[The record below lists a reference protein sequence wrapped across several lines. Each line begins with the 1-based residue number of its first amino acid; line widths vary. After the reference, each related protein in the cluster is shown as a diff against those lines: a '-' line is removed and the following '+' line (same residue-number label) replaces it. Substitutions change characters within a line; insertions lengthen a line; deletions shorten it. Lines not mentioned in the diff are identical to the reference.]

1 LIVAFLEESAVSNQS
16 DWIETAIAEIRGP
29 LLGMDDSA
37 IARLADDVFAARR
50 IVLFGMG
57 RELLQLKAFGMRLVH
72 LGLDAH
78 IAGDVTAL
86 PVTQGDLVVISIGPG
101 DLDMHRAMAGLARKS
116 GARLVVLTAQ
126 PQAAIPQMADAV
138 VVIPAQT
145 MADDTGSDA
154 LLPMGTVYEIALL
167 IYLDLVAVKLREL
180 TGQTLDEIRA
190 RHSNLE

>member
-1 LIVAFLEESAVSNQS
+1 MSEQHDRIKQALEEISA
-16 DWIETAIAEIRGP
+16 P
-29 LLGMDDSA
+29 LMAMDDDA
-37 IARLADDVFAARR
+37 VKRLAGEVLAARR

-86 PVTQGDLVVISIGPG
+86 PVTTGDIVIISIGPG

-180 TGQTLDEIRA
+180 TGQTLEQIRA
-190 RHSNLE
+190 RHTNLE

>member
-1 LIVAFLEESAVSNQS
+1 MSNQS

>member
-1 LIVAFLEESAVSNQS
+1 MSQQRDRVEM
-16 DWIETAIAEIRGP
+16 AIAEIRGP
-29 LLGMDDSA
+29 LLAMDDDA
-37 IARLADDVFAARR
+37 VNRLTDEVLAARR

-72 LGLDAH
+72 HGFDAH

-86 PVTQGDLVVISIGPG
+86 PVTSGDLVILSIGPG
-101 DLDMHRAMAGLARKS
+101 DLDMHRALAGLARKS
-116 GARLVVLTAQ
+116 GARLLVLTAQ
-126 PQAAIPQMADAV
+126 PQAVIPQMADAV

-145 MADDTGSDA
+145 MADDRGNDA

-167 IYLDLVAVKLREL
+167 IYLDLVAVSLRER
-180 TGQTLDEIRA
+180 TGQTLEEIRA

>member
-1 LIVAFLEESAVSNQS
+1 MSEQHERITQAIGEITTPLLAMDEDAVS
-16 DWIETAIAEIRGP
+16 
-29 LLGMDDSA
+29 
-37 IARLADDVFAARR
+37 RLADEVLAARR

-72 LGLDAH
+72 HGFDAH
-78 IAGDVTAL
+78 IAGDVTAP
-86 PVTQGDLVVISIGPG
+86 PVTQGDLVILSVGTG

-145 MADDTGSDA
+145 MADDTGSESI
-154 LLPMGTVYEIALL
+154 LPMGTVYEIALL
-167 IYLDLVAVKLREL
+167 IYLDLVAVELRER
-180 TGQTLDEIRA
+180 TGQTLEEIRA

>member
-1 LIVAFLEESAVSNQS
+1 MSEQQDQFTQ
-16 DWIETAIAEIRGP
+16 AIAEITAP
-29 LLGMDDSA
+29 LMAMAEDA
-37 IARLADDVFAARR
+37 VARLADEVLGARR

-57 RELLQLKAFGMRLVH
+57 RELLQLRAFGMRLVH
-72 LGLDAH
+72 HGLDAH

-86 PVTQGDLVVISIGPG
+86 PVTQGDLVIISIGPG

-126 PQAAIPQMADAV
+126 PQAGIPQMADAV

-145 MADDTGSDA
+145 MANDTGSDMI
-154 LLPMGTVYEIALL
+154 LPMGTVFEIALL
-167 IYLDLVAVKLREL
+167 IYLDLVAVRLRQL
-180 TGQTLDEIRA
+180 TGQSLDDIRA

>member
-1 LIVAFLEESAVSNQS
+1 MSQQR
-16 DWIETAIAEIRGP
+16 DHIETAIAEIRGP
-29 LLGMDDSA
+29 LLAMDDDVV
-37 IARLADDVFAARR
+37 ARLAAEVLAARR

-72 LGLDAH
+72 HGFDAH

-86 PVTQGDLVVISIGPG
+86 PVTTGDLVILSIGPG

-126 PQAAIPQMADAV
+126 PDAAIPKMGDAV

-145 MADDTGSDA
+145 MADDRSSDA

-167 IYLDLVAVKLREL
+167 IYLDLVAVELRER
-180 TGQTLDEIRA
+180 TGQSLEEIRA

>member
-1 LIVAFLEESAVSNQS
+1 MSEQHDRISQAITELTAPLMAMDEDAV
-16 DWIETAIAEIRGP
+16 T
-29 LLGMDDSA
+29 
-37 IARLADDVFAARR
+37 RLADEVLAARR

-72 LGLDAH
+72 HGLDAH

-86 PVTQGDLVVISIGPG
+86 PVTEGDLVIISIGPG
-101 DLDMHRAMAGLARKS
+101 DLDMHRAMAGLALKS

-145 MADDTGSDA
+145 MADDSGSDA
-154 LLPMGTVYEIALL
+154 ILPMGTVYEIALL

>member
-1 LIVAFLEESAVSNQS
+1 MSEQHDRIRQAVAEVTAPLMTMDEDAV
-16 DWIETAIAEIRGP
+16 
-29 LLGMDDSA
+29 
-37 IARLADDVFAARR
+37 ARLADEVLAAPR

-72 LGLDAH
+72 HGLDAH

-86 PVTQGDLVVISIGPG
+86 PVTQGDLVIISIGPG

-116 GARLVVLTAQ
+116 GARLMVLTAQ

-145 MADDTGSDA
+145 MANDSGSSS

-180 TGQTLDEIRA
+180 TGQTLDDIRA

>member
-1 LIVAFLEESAVSNQS
+1 MTNQS
-16 DWIETAIAEIRGP
+16 DRIETALSEIRGP
-29 LLGMDDSA
+29 LLHMEDNA
-37 IARLADDVFAARR
+37 TARLADEVLAARR

-57 RELLQLKAFGMRLVH
+57 RELLQLKAFGMRLAH

-86 PVTQGDLVVISIGPG
+86 PVEHGDLVIISIGPG

-126 PQAAIPQMADAV
+126 PQAAIPQLADTV
-138 VVIPAQT
+138 VTIPAQT
-145 MADDTGSDA
+145 MANDTGSDA

-167 IYLDLVAVKLREL
+167 IYLDLVAVELRER
-180 TGQTLDEIRA
+180 TGQTLEEIRA

>member
-1 LIVAFLEESAVSNQS
+1 MSEQS
-16 DWIETAIAEIRGP
+16 EWVETALAEIRGP
-29 LLGMDDSA
+29 LLAMDDSA
-37 IARLADDVFAARR
+37 VSQLAAEILDARR

-72 LGLDAH
+72 HGLDAH

-86 PVTQGDLVVISIGPG
+86 PVTRGDLVIISIGPG

-116 GARLVVLTAQ
+116 GARLLVLTAQ

-138 VVIPAQT
+138 VTIPAQT

-180 TGQTLDEIRA
+180 TGQTVDEIRA

>member
-1 LIVAFLEESAVSNQS
+1 VSEQH
-16 DWIETAIAEIRGP
+16 DPITQALAEISTP
-29 LLGMDDSA
+29 LLAMDEDA
-37 IARLADDVFAARR
+37 VTRLADEVLGARR

-72 LGLDAH
+72 HGLDAH

-86 PVTQGDLVVISIGPG
+86 PVTQGDLVIISIGPG
-101 DLDMHRAMAGLARKS
+101 DLDMHRAMAGLARRS

-126 PQAAIPQMADAV
+126 PEAAIPQMADAV

-145 MADDTGSDA
+145 MANDAGSDA

-167 IYLDLVAVKLREL
+167 IYLDLVTVKLREL
-180 TGQTLDEIRA
+180 TGQTLEEIRA

>member
-1 LIVAFLEESAVSNQS
+1 MSLQHDRV
-16 DWIETAIAEIRGP
+16 ETAIAEIRGP
-29 LLGMDDSA
+29 LLAMDDDA
-37 IARLADDVFAARR
+37 VNRLASDVLAARR

-72 LGLDAH
+72 HGFDAH

-86 PVTQGDLVVISIGPG
+86 PVTSGDLVILSIGPG

-145 MADDTGSDA
+145 MADDRSSDA

-167 IYLDLVAVKLREL
+167 IYLDLVAVELREL
-180 TGQTLDEIRA
+180 TGQTLEEIRA